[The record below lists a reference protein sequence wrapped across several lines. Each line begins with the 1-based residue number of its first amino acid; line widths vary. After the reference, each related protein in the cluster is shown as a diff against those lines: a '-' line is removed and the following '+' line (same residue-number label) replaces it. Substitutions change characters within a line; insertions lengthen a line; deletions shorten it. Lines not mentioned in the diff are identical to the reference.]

1 MTFEP
6 IWGAIIAWYLFL
18 AGLGGGAFVTSA
30 FLGWR
35 HPEAVSMRKI
45 GHLVAP
51 IVVIIGLC
59 LLMFDAKAGLMNP
72 LRFALLLTNFG
83 SVMTWGVVFLG
94 GFTVISLVVVVLDFM
109 KKRVP
114 VWLDIAGV
122 VFGVA
127 VAMYTGA
134 LLGVCKTF
142 PLWNN
147 ALLPILFLVSA
158 MSTGAASV
166 LLIGIFR
173 HADEFN
179 RVGVLKKFHFCLP
192 VIELVLIAALMF
204 ITCTNS
210 TAGWNSVMSLLV
222 GGYAPP
228 RAAHSAGDVASVLQ
242 PEGVRGE
249 PQSSLDQRRVRR
261 GRAGGRLPAALPGGG
276 RGPAADHGDAHV
288 VTGIAQPD
296 VPRAAPPGRRAC
308 VCGLPSVFAAQRWD
322 QGLLTRPIWYLL
334 PAFTCFCTIIDRF
347 MER

>member
-222 GGYAPP
+222 GGYAPLFWIGLVLIGLVLPTALETWLLFFSPKEFEDCLLYTSGAHGHGP
-228 RAAHSAGDVASVLQ
+228 RPVA
-242 PEGVRGE
+242 
-249 PQSSLDQRRVRR
+249 QRQRVVQ
-261 GRAGGRLPAALPGGG
+261 
-276 RGPAADHGDAHV
+276 HV
-288 VTGIAQPD
+288 GHE
-296 VPRAAPPGRRAC
+296 APPGEVRLVVVHGRVVLVLVDGVGAAPDPVSYTHLRAR
-308 VCGLPSVFAAQRWD
+308 L
-322 QGLLTRPIWYLL
+322 
-334 PAFTCFCTIIDRF
+334 
-347 MER
+347 

>member
-1 MTFEP
+1 
-6 IWGAIIAWYLFL
+6 
-18 AGLGGGAFVTSA
+18 
-30 FLGWR
+30 
-35 HPEAVSMRKI
+35 MRKI

-222 GGYAPP
+222 GGYAPLFWIGLVLIGLVLP
-228 RAAHSAGDVASVLQ
+228 TALETWLLFFSPKEFEESRKAHWISAASDAGVL
-242 PEGVRGE
+242 V
-249 PQSSLDQRRVRR
+249 
-261 GRAGGRLPAALPGGG
+261 GGFLLRFLVVMAALP
-276 RGPAADHGDAHV
+276 
-288 VTGIAQPD
+288 VTIT
-296 VPRAAPPGRRAC
+296 VPM
-308 VCGLPSVFAAQRWD
+308 L
-322 QGLLTRPIWYLL
+322 
-334 PAFTCFCTIIDRF
+334 
-347 MER
+347 